1 MKQKVFAFLQRLS
14 RAFLVPIVLI
24 SFASMILGVASV
36 FLWHDQLKEMFPF
49 INAPMVQYVA
59 QLMNTIAGVMMNN
72 ISLLFAVSLAFAMA
86 KEDKEFAALG
96 GLVGYIAFLMG
107 MSTLVANNANVAAMF
122 PESSL
127 KMILGIQTIDTG
139 MIGGIIVGLL
149 AAVIHN
155 KTYKLKSPMA
165 LSLFGGTRFVPIAS
179 AIFFVILGQFFPYIW
194 AGISAAIN
202 SAAMA
207 VANTGVFA
215 PFLYG
220 FGERL
225 LIPTGLHH
233 VWNAVIR
240 DTAVSGIYT
249 FPTGEIIEGSRLA
262 FNQFLA
268 TNTLPDNTTIVEMV
282 KFLRGGQIPI
292 TLFALPAIALAI
304 YHTAKPEN
312 RNSVKPLLMTGVFSI
327 LIAGITEP
335 LEFAFMFVAPLLYV
349 VYAVL
354 NGLSFMIA
362 FMLGNGMG
370 GSEPSLIGL
379 VLYGFLRP
387 ESRYIIVLLLGI
399 PFAIGTYFL
408 FRWWIIKFDVKTPG
422 RDGEYEEAMSEL
434 GAEAGADPLIVK
446 SQLIIKALGG
456 KENIQVVDCCISRLR
471 VTVEDMSKV
480 DEAKLKPTGNM
491 GVVKVDEHNIQI
503 IYGTTVSVIKGA
515 VNKEL
520 KK

>member
-1 MKQKVFAFLQRLS
+1 MKQKVFGFLQRLS

-24 SFASMILGVASV
+24 SFASMVLGVASI
-36 FLWHDQLKEMFPF
+36 FLWHDQLKTMFPF
-49 INAPMVQYVA
+49 INSPAVQYVA
-59 QLMNTIAGVMMNN
+59 QLMNTVAGVMMNN
-72 ISLLFAVSLAFAMA
+72 IALLFAVSLAFAMA
-86 KEDKEFAALG
+86 KEEKEFAALG

-107 MSTLVANNANVAAMF
+107 MGTLVNYSQTVSAMF

-149 AAVIHN
+149 AAFIHN
-155 KTYKLKSPMA
+155 KTYKLKLPMA
-165 LSLFGGTRFVPIAS
+165 LSLFGGTRFVPIAN
-179 AIFFVILGQFFPYIW
+179 ALFFVVLGQLFPFVW
-194 AGISAAIN
+194 AAISEAIN

-207 VANTGVFA
+207 VANAGVFA

-249 FPTGEIIEGSRLA
+249 FPTGEVIEGSRLA

-268 TNTLPDNTTIVEMV
+268 SNALPEGTTIVEMV

-292 TLFALPAIALAI
+292 TLFALPAIAFAI
-304 YHTAKPEN
+304 YKTAKPEN
-312 RNSVKPLLMTGVFSI
+312 RNNVKPLLMTGVFSI

-335 LEFAFMFVAPLLYV
+335 LEFAFMFVAPLLYLA
-349 VYAVL
+349 YAVL
-354 NGLSFMIA
+354 NGLSFMLA
-362 FMLGNGMG
+362 YMLGNGMG

-379 VLYGFLRP
+379 VLYGLLRP
-387 ESRYIIVLLLGI
+387 ESRFFIVLLLGI

-408 FRWWIIKFDVKTPG
+408 FKWWIIKFDVKTPG
-422 RDGEYEEAMSEL
+422 RGGEFDQTAEQL
-434 GAEAGADPLIVK
+434 GADGATDPLEIK
-446 SQLIIKALGG
+446 AELIIKALGG
-456 KENIQVVDCCISRLR
+456 KENLQVVDCCISRLR
-471 VTVEDMSKV
+471 VTVADMSKV
-480 DEAKLKPTGNM
+480 DEAQLQPTSPM
-491 GVVKVDEHNIQI
+491 GIVKVDEHNIQI
-503 IYGTTVSVIKGA
+503 IYGTTVSLIKNA
-515 VNKEL
+515 VNKKL
-520 KK
+520 K